1 MKKYLIIGFLIVSSI
16 LNAGYYLKDQKPSE
30 SSEKPKVV
38 GGGFSFKG
46 ENGIPVKNDETS
58 TEKTNVSTKNIK
70 AAFLHPMDFE
80 NTEEQ
85 KQQVIKYI
93 KVQTKKTLETINSYN
108 NILAREMEQ
117 QELNSFKA
125 LTKAKDRETMD
136 NIIRQL
142 NSINSLNY
150 IMLKEMYDQEMMASN
165 QELTW

>member
-1 MKKYLIIGFLIVSSI
+1 MENV
-16 LNAGYYLKDQKPSE
+16 N
-30 SSEKPKVV
+30 
-38 GGGFSFKG
+38 FK
-46 ENGIPVKNDETS
+46 
-58 TEKTNVSTKNIK
+58 
-70 AAFLHPMDFE
+70 
-80 NTEEQ
+80 